1 MKVVPARRGII
12 RSPKLFSFSL
22 EKSTYLQGGLSES
35 PKLFSSSLRSH
46 FFGDQL
52 RHTVS
57 GSVWSRCARQKA
69 SILITSSDSAK
80 SPCGS
85 FIITA
90 GIHHECMVE
99 ASSMPTTECSHSIV
113 SVQLRTLTIA
123 VSVLDTFT
131 TEGEEYSINAV
142 IFQGNL
148 MVPTVT
154 TQFAAVGLTNN

>member
-1 MKVVPARRGII
+1 
-12 RSPKLFSFSL
+12 
-22 EKSTYLQGGLSES
+22 
-35 PKLFSSSLRSH
+35 
-46 FFGDQL
+46 
-52 RHTVS
+52 
-57 GSVWSRCARQKA
+57 
-69 SILITSSDSAK
+69 
-80 SPCGS
+80 
-85 FIITA
+85 
-90 GIHHECMVE
+90 
-99 ASSMPTTECSHSIV
+99 MPTTECSHSIV